1 MRRICRNNPLVARIA
16 ILISC
21 GFPQSCKEK
30 RTAAQDVPPVG
41 LATVIIH
48 NTVQSLFQGLY
59 TTNLLIDDDGS
70 ENLISCTVTSHNERT
85 V

>member
-21 GFPQSCKEK
+21 GFPQFGRAK
-30 RTAAQDVPPVG
+30 RTAARDVLLVV

-59 TTNLLIDDDGS
+59 TINILIPDS